1 MTVKEPQQNS
11 MLEEVVEQAGLQK
24 WMAWIDDAIPIM
36 AEYPKG
42 ESVEEAEEKE
52 QEDHHLKRFL
62 RRKRKKYLQR
72 R

>member
-1 MTVKEPQQNS
+1 M
-11 MLEEVVEQAGLQK
+11 EQASLQK
-24 WMAWIDDAIPIM
+24 WIAWTDDDIPVM
-36 AEYPKG
+36 AEYPNE
-42 ESVEEAEEKE
+42 ESIEEAEEKK